1 MSTPS
6 DDAHHRYQSWPVS
19 LSRRVLQ
26 AWRIAWLFIESDIL
40 TFVVPNTLFG
50 LASALAGKQLLD
62 GPPPDLADVLLQRA
76 PRVLLFFLYNTFLF
90 TLANQRSPEA
100 VREDQANKPWRPIP
114 SGLITPDQTRG
125 LLLCLAP
132 AALGLNY
139 HLGVWS
145 QGLLVQVLSYYYNE
159 LQGGAGVLR
168 EIILAVSYGLAN
180 RASLQ
185 LAAGPESAVGAQ
197 GDRWIFLV
205 SMIILTTM
213 HVQDLKDQV
222 GDRRAGRK
230 TLPLVVGD
238 GVCRV
243 LLTTFVPFWS
253 VVTIR
258 FWRLGLFYSVLYCL
272 VPAVIA
278 FRVLVKRQQQD
289 DARTWRLWCCW
300 HVSLYALPLLGNK

>member
-1 MSTPS
+1 M
-6 DDAHHRYQSWPVS
+6 S
-19 LSRRVLQ
+19 LSRQLLE

-50 LASALAGKQLLD
+50 LASAMAGPPLLD
-62 GPPPDLADVLLQRA
+62 GPTPDLADVLLRRA

-100 VREDQANKPWRPIP
+100 AREDAANKPWRPIP
-114 SGLITPDQTRG
+114 AGLITPDQTRS

-132 AALGLNY
+132 AALGLNCY
-139 HLGVWS
+139 LSMWT

-159 LQGGAGVLR
+159 LQGGAGALR
-168 EIILAVSYGLAN
+168 EVILAASYGLAN
-180 RASLQ
+180 RTSLQ
-185 LAAGPESAVGAQ
+185 LAAGQDSAIAAQ
-197 GDRWIFLV
+197 GDCWILLV

-222 GDRRAGRK
+222 GDRRAGRR

-243 LLTTFVPFWS
+243 LL
-253 VVTIR
+253 
-258 FWRLGLFYSVLYCL
+258 
-272 VPAVIA
+272 AVD
-278 FRVLVKRQQQD
+278 RV
-289 DARTWRLWCCW
+289 
-300 HVSLYALPLLGNK
+300 

>member
-1 MSTPS
+1 MSPPYHEVHDNHDSRPPS
-6 DDAHHRYQSWPVS
+6 LTRQ
-19 LSRRVLQ
+19 VLQ

-50 LASALAGKQLLD
+50 LASALAGPPLLVS
-62 GPPPDLADVLLQRA
+62 PAPDLADVLLRRA

-100 VREDQANKPWRPIP
+100 AREDAANKPWRPIP
-114 SGLITPDQTRG
+114 SGLITPEQTRG

-139 HLGVWS
+139 CLGVWT

-159 LQGGAGVLR
+159 LQGGAGALR
-168 EIILAVSYGLAN
+168 EVILAVSYGLAN
-180 RASLQ
+180 RTSLQ
-185 LAAGPESAVGAQ
+185 LAAGPGGAVGAQ
-197 GDRWIFLV
+197 GDRWILLV
-205 SMIILTTM
+205 SMVILTTM

-230 TLPLVVGD
+230 TLPLVAGD

-243 LLTTFVPFWS
+243 LLAVFVPFCAS
-253 VVTIR
+253 SKTM
-258 FWRLGLFYSVLYCL
+258 L
-272 VPAVIA
+272 
-278 FRVLVKRQQQD
+278 
-289 DARTWRLWCCW
+289 ARGGFG
-300 HVSLYALPLLGNK
+300 VFGM